1 MTGRALPCPA
11 HAELASE
18 VRVIGV
24 RLEGVEREVGRLAS
38 AVEGLV
44 DADRASVV
52 ELLEEARQ
60 DTVIRERL
68 ARIEAELAHRKGITP
83 RGGSTRLDSLRP
95 GQGLTAKASE
105 QIQAWAVGVI
115 AAAVAAGLAGVTWAA
130 VSAAGC
136 ARAMPGAQAAGS
148 AGAVTP

>member
-95 GQGLTAKASE
+95 GLTAKASE